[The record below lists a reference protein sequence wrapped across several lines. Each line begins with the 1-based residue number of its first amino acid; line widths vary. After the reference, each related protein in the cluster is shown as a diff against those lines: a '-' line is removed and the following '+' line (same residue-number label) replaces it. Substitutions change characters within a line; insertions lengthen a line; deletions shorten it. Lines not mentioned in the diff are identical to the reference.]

1 MNNFWIVFFKTLN
14 RTLNMLTLAS
24 VILVFCLDM
33 WLFNIPAPCQF
44 FVACGKFF
52 YGVGLSFIAAY
63 IFYLITVHYPEVNNA
78 RIVYKA
84 SDFPAMAIVTNIEWI
99 FIDMAKKQGNDIK
112 RENLNEAVIKDILS
126 STKCYDDSTLNDID
140 SQGKTKAKNWLGYI
154 VSVEKTYRSF
164 INGVK
169 PLYSQLDSEYVAAIS
184 EIEQCDFSQPIM
196 AMLPFLIL
204 PKKAQQESQQNIDSI
219 TFNSGLEDL
228 FLKLYNKSQVLRKI
242 IEERRLKYKLFPKGF

>member
-14 RTLNMLTLAS
+14 QTLNMLTLVS

-33 WLFNIPAPCQF
+33 WLFDIPAPCQF

-63 IFYLITVHYPEVNNA
+63 IFYLITVHYPEVKKA
-78 RIVYKA
+78 RTVYKV
-84 SDFPAMAIVTNIEWI
+84 SDFPAMAIVTNIERI
-99 FIDMAKKQGNDIK
+99 YIDMAEKQGRDIK
-112 RENLNEAVIKDILS
+112 RENLNEEVINDILS
-126 STKCYDDSTLNDID
+126 STGCYDDSTLNDID

-154 VSVEKTYRSF
+154 ISIEKTYRSF

-184 EIEQCDFSQPIM
+184 DIEQYAFSQPVM
-196 AMLPFLIL
+196 AMLLRH
-204 PKKAQQESQQNIDSI
+204 KTQQKSQHNIESI
-219 TFNSGLEDL
+219 TFESGLEDL
-228 FLKLYNKSQVLRKI
+228 FLELYNKSQVLRKI
-242 IEERRLKYKLFPKGF
+242 IEERRLSYYILS

>member
-14 RTLNMLTLAS
+14 RTLNMLTLVS
-24 VILVFCLDM
+24 VIFVFCLDM
-33 WLFNIPAPCQF
+33 WLFDIPAPCQF

-63 IFYLITVHYPEVNNA
+63 IFYLITVHYPEVKKA
-78 RIVYKA
+78 RTVYKV
-84 SDFPAMAIVTNIEWI
+84 SDFPAMAIVMNIERI
-99 FIDMAKKQGNDIK
+99 FIDMAEKQGRDIK
-112 RENLNEAVIKDILS
+112 RENLNEELIKNILS
-126 STKCYDDSTLNDID
+126 STRCYDDSTLNDID

-154 VSVEKTYRSF
+154 ISIEKTYRSF

-196 AMLPFLIL
+196 AMLLRH
-204 PKKAQQESQQNIDSI
+204 KTQQKSQQNIESI
-219 TFNSGLEDL
+219 TFESGLEDF
-228 FLKLYNKSQVLRKI
+228 FLELYNKSVVLRKI
-242 IEERRLKYKLFPKGF
+242 IEERRLRYKY